1 MALVS
6 TFSSFIALVSSLG
19 SLFALVSSLGSLIP
33 HSRLRLEDVW

>member
-6 TFSSFIALVSSLG
+6 TFGSFIALVSSLG